1 MVLTRDPVFI
11 VGVGMTKIDR
21 WYTRNARDLFSEAM
35 VKAVDDAGGV
45 KPQALVVGNMTSS
58 VLMEQDSL
66 GALMADYSGLRG
78 VPSFKVEAACGSGGA
93 AFYAGY
99 GLIASGLVD
108 IVAVG
113 GIEKLTEKLTAH
125 ATKALAQ
132 AADTEYELIYG
143 ASFTGL
149 NALVARLYMNKFG
162 YTDEDLAYWPL
173 RMHEYASYNPYAQIP
188 RKTSLEA
195 ILKSPV
201 IADPIRLFDCSPLG
215 DGAAVVILV
224 RGEDRAREIARTM
237 GRDVLVEVAGL
248 GFSTDSVDLGS
259 RRDLLTMD
267 AVVRAARDAYKM
279 AGVDVKDIDYAEV
292 HDAFHITGYVS
303 LEDLGFA
310 EKGKVVKEWREGR
323 FGKGDKPEVNF
334 SGGLKARGHPVGAT
348 GVYQIA
354 EVTMQ
359 LRGDFPGYKASDP
372 EIGLAQN
379 IGGVGTFAAVT
390 ILRRRR

>member
-1 MVLTRDPVFI
+1 MILTRDPVFV
-11 VGVGMTKIDR
+11 VGLGLTKIDR
-21 WYTRNARDLFSEAM
+21 WYTRSARDLFSEAM
-35 VKAVDDAGGV
+35 IKAIDDAGGIR
-45 KPQALVVGNMTSS
+45 PQALVVGNMTSS

-78 VPSFKVEAACGSGGA
+78 IPSFKVEAACGSGGA
-93 AFYAGY
+93 AFYTGY
-99 GLIASGLVD
+99 SLVASGLVD
-108 IVAVG
+108 VVAVG
-113 GIEKLTEKLTAH
+113 GVEKLTEKLTAH
-125 ATKALAQ
+125 TTKALAQ
-132 AADTEYELIYG
+132 AADAEYELIYG

-149 NALVARLYMNKFG
+149 NALLARLYMKKYG

-173 RMHEYASYNPYAQIP
+173 RMHEYASYNPYAQIR

-201 IADPIRLFDCSPLG
+201 IADPIKLFDCSPIG

-224 RGEDRAREIARTM
+224 RGRERAKEIAKSM
-237 GRDVLVEVAGL
+237 GRDTLVEVAGL

-279 AGVDVKDIDYAEV
+279 AGISAKDVDYAEV

-303 LEDLGFA
+303 IEDIGFV
-310 EKGKVVKEWREGR
+310 EKGKAVKEWKEGR
-323 FGKGDKPEVNF
+323 FGKGDKPEINF

-348 GVYQIA
+348 GVYQIVEIA
-354 EVTMQ
+354 MQ
-359 LRGDFPGYKASDP
+359 LRGDFPGFKASDP

-379 IGGVGTFAAVT
+379 IGGIGTFATVI

>member
-1 MVLTRDPVFI
+1 MVLTRDPIFI

-35 VKAVDDAGGV
+35 VKAIDDAGGV

-99 GLIASGLVD
+99 GLVASGLVD

-188 RKTSLEA
+188 KKTSLEA

-201 IADPIRLFDCSPLG
+201 IADPIKLFDCSPIG

-279 AGVDVKDIDYAEV
+279 AGVEAKDIDYAEV

>member
-1 MVLTRDPVFI
+1 MVLTRDPIFI

-45 KPQALVVGNMTSS
+45 KPQALVIGNMTSS

-99 GLIASGLVD
+99 GLVASGLVD

-188 RKTSLEA
+188 KKTSLEA

-201 IADPIRLFDCSPLG
+201 IADPIKLFDCSPIG

-279 AGVDVKDIDYAEV
+279 AGVEAKDIDYAEV

>member
-99 GLIASGLVD
+99 GLVASGLVD

-201 IADPIRLFDCSPLG
+201 IADPIKLFDCSPLG